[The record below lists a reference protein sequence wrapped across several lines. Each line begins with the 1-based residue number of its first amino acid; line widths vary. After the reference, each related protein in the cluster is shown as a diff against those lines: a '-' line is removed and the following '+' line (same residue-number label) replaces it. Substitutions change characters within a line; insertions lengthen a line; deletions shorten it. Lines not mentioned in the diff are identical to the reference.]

1 MCMPYLRQVSGRTR
15 VHSTL
20 IGGSSSSW
28 QHERVSSARVSGSES
43 HSESH
48 SQESSSSAP
57 ASVSSQTLAVRLRLL
72 SELGGRLPN

>member
-43 HSESH
+43 HS
-48 SQESSSSAP
+48 QESSSSAP